1 MAVTSKKQVNNL
13 VKPSTMYGKLIKFLP
28 GVLLSLLIMIIG
40 TFLAKWLG
48 GWVNQLQGLPSTGP
62 SPISSIFVAIILG
75 LLVRNILGLQKVFK
89 DGVTFSIKFILKFG
103 IILLGIRLSFFD
115 VVKLGA
121 WGIPIILA
129 CVAAGLF
136 VTLWITNKMQQS
148 HRLGT
153 LVASGT
159 GICGVTAIVAISPGI
174 KANDEEVA
182 YAIANITL
190 FGVIAM
196 FVYPYLAPIL
206 FQGDPIKIGLFLG
219 TAIHETAQVAGAALI
234 YDQVFDSSKVVD
246 VATITKLTRNVLI
259 LAVVPLLSLY
269 YLNKTGD
276 DRKEGNAVARPKW
289 YKLIPLF
296 VIGFLAM
303 AIVRSIGDAGITDN
317 GAAFGMLNEV
327 QWKSTWTSLNKF
339 GSEYMLGIAMAA
351 VGLST
356 SFGVFKGLGMK
367 PFFIGMVA
375 AVSVGIV
382 SFVMVSLLGGF
393 ITL

>member
-1 MAVTSKKQVNNL
+1 MAVPSKKKVNTLN
-13 VKPSTMYGKLIKFLP
+13 KPSTIYGKLIKFMP
-28 GVLLSLLIMIIG
+28 GLLLSLLIMIIG

-48 GWVNQLQGLPSTGP
+48 GWVNQLQGLPSTSP

-75 LLVRNILGLQKVFK
+75 LLVRNILGLQEVFK
-89 DGVTFSIKFILKFG
+89 DGVTFSIKFVLKFG
-103 IILLGIRLSFFD
+103 IILLGIRLSFID

-129 CVAAGLF
+129 CVGAGLF
-136 VTLWITNKMQQS
+136 VTLWITNKMKQS

-196 FVYPYLAPIL
+196 FVYPYLAPYL
-206 FQGDPIKIGLFLG
+206 FQNDPIKIGLFLG

-269 YLNKTGD
+269 YLNKVGD
-276 DRKEGNAVARPKW
+276 RNDGNAVARPKW

-327 QWKSTWTSLNKF
+327 QWKSTWTALNKF

-367 PFFIGMVA
+367 PFLIGMVA

-393 ITL
+393 ITI